1 MDCDS
6 IFYLVIL
13 KDKDPFLNSQNTNYK
28 QCCALG
34 GSHRFLVSF
43 MKSNKCLGIGWMLFK
58 SLKFLIKSGLWM
70 FSKFLIKFG
79 LGICLKALK
88 KIFDQILSQ
97 DAF

>member
-13 KDKDPFLNSQNTNYK
+13 KDKDPFLISQNTNYN

-34 GSHRFLVSF
+34 GSHRFLESF
-43 MKSNKCLGIGWMLFK
+43 MKSDKRLGIRWMLFK
-58 SLKFLIKSGLWM
+58 SLKTVFDQ
-70 FSKFLIKFG
+70 
-79 LGICLKALK
+79 ICSVNVFKIFDKIWSRDLF